1 MLKPESVEAIQMSTP
16 EEVLDTRTPEQIE
29 QDLIKKHEQQALDAV
44 NKMAPADI
52 AASFFQ
58 QFYPLFKMR
67 LAALSNKDA
76 RRVIDALVQWP
87 LEDSNPKFNS
97 DTAKEVFGLG
107 IRLIDAKT
115 IMRDTVEMEQIE
127 QRKKDLDNNQEMGD
141 NTHVAEQPQITS
153 EFTKG
158 EESDIKENE

>member
-1 MLKPESVEAIQMSTP
+1 MLKPETVQAVEMSTP
-16 EEVLDTRTPEQIE
+16 EEVLDTRSPEEIE
-29 QDLIKKHEQQALDAV
+29 RDLVQQHEQQALDAV
-44 NKMAPADI
+44 NRMAPADV
-52 AASFFQ
+52 AASFFS

-67 LAALSNKDA
+67 LSSLSNKDA

-97 DTAKEVFGLG
+97 DTAAEVFGLG

-127 QRKKDLDNNQEMGD
+127 QRKKDLDNNQNLGD
-141 NTHVAEQPQITS
+141 NTQVETPQITN
-153 EFTKG
+153 EFTQG
-158 EESDIKENE
+158 EEAIKEIE